1 MRSWRVCALP
11 TRQAK
16 TDPTL
21 TIKLRR
27 RRIPSPEPDP
37 PADRSRFR
45 TVGGVGA
52 ADARY
57 TPVPAVGDAGGWG
70 PESVVLV
77 DEHPNL
83 ETIRGHLEQA
93 LVALEELRR
102 LEHLPVDE
110 TDPLGGRDE

>member
-1 MRSWRVCALP
+1 M
-11 TRQAK
+11 
-16 TDPTL
+16 
-21 TIKLRR
+21 
-27 RRIPSPEPDP
+27 
-37 PADRSRFR
+37 
-45 TVGGVGA
+45 
-52 ADARY
+52 
-57 TPVPAVGDAGGWG
+57 
-70 PESVVLV
+70 V